1 MATLIV
7 SNQSLDQL
15 EERSGRTRAE
25 PQHDHALQRAAH
37 LLPDDRVLVEM
48 VLQHRMSL
56 RQVATILKQTPG
68 TISRRLR
75 RITNRMTNPIVDALL
90 DSNLHV
96 AAQYRRLGIAYFL
109 QGQSIPTLARA
120 HQLPADEVK
129 QIITFLRVWHRG
141 MSAR

>member
-1 MATLIV
+1 MATLV
-7 SNQSLDQL
+7 LSNQSLDQM
-15 EERSGRTRAE
+15 EERSGRARAE
-25 PQHDHALQRAAH
+25 SDQALRRAAH

-56 RQVATILKQTPG
+56 RQVATVLRQTPG

-75 RITNRMTNPIVDALL
+75 RITNRMTDPIVEALL
-90 DSNLHV
+90 DPEHRL
-96 AAQYRRLGIAYFL
+96 APDYRRLGLAYFL
-109 QGQSIPTLARA
+109 QGQSIPTIART
-120 HQLPADEVK
+120 HELPVDEVK